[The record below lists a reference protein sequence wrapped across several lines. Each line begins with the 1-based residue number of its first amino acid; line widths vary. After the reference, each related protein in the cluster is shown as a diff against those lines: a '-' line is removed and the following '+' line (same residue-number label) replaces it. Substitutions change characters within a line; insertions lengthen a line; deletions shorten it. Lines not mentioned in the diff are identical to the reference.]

1 MKRSREVRRLL
12 LGGFAAG
19 TLSAAV
25 AAEVE
30 RITPESFFTN
40 DTFVPGA
47 GYYHAPFQ
55 RFYPRPYNHYDAA
68 RGQYF
73 HGGQWAA
80 EPHRSIVNI
89 SAPTPEAARLAQAQR
104 TDLRSNALPYVVP
117 RSGFGST
124 GGGNSIRS

>member
-19 TLSAAV
+19 TISAA
-25 AAEVE
+25 AAAQVG
-30 RITPESFFTN
+30 RITPESHFTN

-55 RFYPRPYNHYDAA
+55 RFFPQPYNHYDAA
-68 RGQYF
+68 RQQYF
-73 HGGQWAA
+73 FGGQWAA

-89 SAPTPEAARLAQAQR
+89 SAPTPEAARLAQSQR
-104 TDLRSNALPYVVP
+104 TDMRAGGTPFMVP

-124 GGGNSIRS
+124 GGSNSIRS